1 MSVVFWVS
9 NRKEFTEMSLKSRDF
24 FLKGTHKQF
33 EFVLGKY
40 QEALRA
46 KAEAMNSKPENLLK
60 LDKWFHNDLPK
71 KIKSRGKDAHLTH
84 DEIVQGT
91 RKMLKIS
98 QKIFLFDKYFSSLL
112 TFSRHFLNYF
122 FSA

>member
-1 MSVVFWVS
+1 M
-9 NRKEFTEMSLKSRDF
+9 
-24 FLKGTHKQF
+24 KGTHKQF

-46 KAEAMNSKPENLLK
+46 KAEAKNSKPENLLK

-91 RKMLKIS
+91 RKMSKMS
-98 QKIFLFDKYFSSLL
+98 QMSLFI
-112 TFSRHFLNYF
+112 
-122 FSA
+122 